1 MTVWSRLTHVFHDV
15 GVSIAHA
22 FERLRGA
29 STPPERSLAFTIGM
43 IALGAK
49 MAKADGVV
57 TDDEIRAFNDVFQ
70 VPDKDHAAVERVFN
84 LAKQDVAGFE
94 SYAQQ
99 VAELFEA
106 RSETL
111 ENVLDGLFHIAKAD
125 GAVHEDELTYL
136 GRIAELFGF
145 TDKDFLRIRARH
157 VHIADNPYDILGVS
171 PDAPIAEIRAHHRRL
186 VRELHPDKQIAAGL
200 PAEMV
205 RVATDKLARI
215 NEAFDR
221 IEAQSKST
229 AISGTK

>member
-1 MTVWSRLTHVFHDV
+1 MTVWSRLSEIFHDV
-15 GVSIAHA
+15 SVSMSHG

-29 STPPERSLAFTIGM
+29 STPPEKSLAFTVGM

-57 TDDEIRAFNDVFQ
+57 TEREVSAFNEVFQ
-70 VPDKDHAAVERVFN
+70 VPDKDHAAVDRVFN

-106 RSETL
+106 KSETL

-136 GRIAELFGF
+136 NRIAELFGF
-145 TDKDFLRIRARH
+145 SDKDFARIRARH
-157 VHIADNPYDILGVS
+157 VHIADDPYEILGVN
-171 PDAPIAEIRAHHRRL
+171 PDASLKEIRAHHRRL

-205 RVATDKLARI
+205 KLATDRLARI

-221 IEAQSKST
+221 IEASLK
-229 AISGTK
+229 